1 MRSFCARSVGVVDGG
16 DDEGDGDDASP
27 CLTSLSL
34 MLSTLPPLPSSW
46 QKEGRRLAF
55 LSTNL
60 IDHVDTVDGGEGGGG
75 EHGADAVPTLPA
87 ARETWYAAAL
97 ALERAFAAGPRWR
110 RRRRWRQLLAP
121 GWPGAEVEEGE
132 EDQAV
137 GRTRR
142 GGGAPGQAADGRPS
156 WMSRLALSS
165 PPSVEVVRSA
175 CPPAFHT
182 RQ

>member
-1 MRSFCARSVGVVDGG
+1 MGLVVKSKTGGRGESGG
-16 DDEGDGDDASP
+16 DEEGDGDDASP

-46 QKEGRRLAF
+46 QKEGRILAF

-60 IDHVDTVDGGEGGGG
+60 IDHVNTVDGGGGGGG

-121 GWPGAEVEEGE
+121 EWPGAEVEEGE

-137 GRTRR
+137 GRTR
-142 GGGAPGQAADGRPS
+142 
-156 WMSRLALSS
+156 
-165 PPSVEVVRSA
+165 
-175 CPPAFHT
+175 
-182 RQ
+182 

>member
-1 MRSFCARSVGVVDGG
+1 MASQVFQHPVQTMRSFCARSVGVVDGS
-16 DDEGDGDDASP
+16 DEEGDGDDASP

-46 QKEGRRLAF
+46 QKEGRILAF

-121 GWPGAEVEEGE
+121 EWPGAEVEEGE

-137 GRTRR
+137 GRTR
-142 GGGAPGQAADGRPS
+142 
-156 WMSRLALSS
+156 
-165 PPSVEVVRSA
+165 
-175 CPPAFHT
+175 
-182 RQ
+182 